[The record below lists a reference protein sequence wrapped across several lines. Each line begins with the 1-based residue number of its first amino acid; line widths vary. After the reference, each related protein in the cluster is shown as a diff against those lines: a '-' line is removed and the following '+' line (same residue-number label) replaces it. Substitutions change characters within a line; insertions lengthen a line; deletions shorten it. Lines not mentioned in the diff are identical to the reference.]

1 MWFGKTL
8 NKIWRVQ
15 MDEYKGLERRKCLWW
30 DARGKGLNEKQQE
43 AVKTIDGAVLV
54 ISGPGSGKTK
64 CLTHR
69 VAWMISKGIDPVHIL
84 AITFTNKASGEMKER
99 IKKLL
104 GATDKKSEV
113 PMPTI

>member
-1 MWFGKTL
+1 MAMQKAVHPIL
-8 NKIWRVQ
+8 
-15 MDEYKGLERRKCLWW
+15 
-30 DARGKGLNEKQQE
+30 KGLNEKQQE

-69 VAWMISKGIDPVHIL
+69 VAWMIHSGIDPVNIL

-99 IKKLL
+99 IGKLL
-104 GATDKKSEV
+104 GATKKSKSEM
-113 PMPTI
+113 MPTIGTFHSLGLRILRKEI